1 MVKVINRL
9 DIKDN
14 CYCLSVDI
22 TNENGSVLHE
32 TLTHKM
38 PILETHDK
46 MRLDEET
53 LKIKK
58 QIEER
63 IRDELF
69 FILGEEIKN
78 LVQEKVDFY
87 CNKEISKT

>member
-32 TLTHKM
+32 TLTHKL
-38 PILETHDK
+38 PILETHEK
-46 MRLDEET
+46 MKLDTET
-53 LKIKK
+53 MKLKQ
-58 QIEER
+58 QIEEK
-63 IRDELF
+63 IKEELF
-69 FILGEEIKN
+69 FILGEEIKS
-78 LVQEKVDFY
+78 LVEERVQFY
-87 CNKEISKT
+87 CNKEIPKT

>member
-38 PILETHDK
+38 PILELHAK
-46 MRLDEET
+46 MKLDEET
-53 LKIKK
+53 LKIKQLVEDK
-58 QIEER
+58 IKE
-63 IRDELF
+63 ELF
-69 FILGEEIKN
+69 FIIGEEIKN
-78 LVQEKVDFY
+78 IVQEKVDFY